1 MGWSRGQSLSRASG
15 GGDRVMPPGSWRGK
29 GACYP
34 LSSYRS
40 VPDCAPSSPPPESCD
55 AARRPRVGFL
65 VVGQARGFLDHGF
78 FASFKRHVIDGFAAQ
93 PFVFLH
99 LKLDSSANSSAQW
112 GALAS
117 AVALLRPVSVLTSV
131 ERDDSGLVGSIALA
145 RWQRGDWNKTI
156 RHPRCFW
163 RDVSRPAP
171 HERQGGGARC
181 AMRRTLGAVPPHH
194 APARRCACV
203 GRAPTAPHTL
213 ATRAR
218 AQHVHVHV
226 HVSVWVA
233 PTPFA
238 RARG

>member
-1 MGWSRGQSLSRASG
+1 
-15 GGDRVMPPGSWRGK
+15 MPPGSWRGK

-171 HERQGGGARC
+171 HERQGGAHVARC
-181 AMRRTLGAVPPHH
+181 AAHSARCRRITRPPD
-194 APARRCACV
+194 A
-203 GRAPTAPHTL
+203 
-213 ATRAR
+213 AR
-218 AQHVHVHV
+218 ASAVRRRRHIPLRHVPVHNMYMYMYM
-226 HVSVWVA
+226 
-233 PTPFA
+233 
-238 RARG
+238 